1 MIEFYL
7 FSALAGIGYLLNQRK
22 GAQPAPPLSGRNAN
36 AKTNRAIGPRP
47 TVNERD
53 VPSVD
58 NAYHARHVD
67 RVAQKERRAS
77 DIAHHAARRPRQ
89 TNVVPNLPRGVYDET
104 RFGASPEDGGGAIS
118 VNPSEEVLPGE
129 ARQEGAGMVR
139 SSLTGELIP
148 VERFTQNN
156 QGISMQPM
164 FGGSV
169 TQNMD
174 HDKAS
179 LSLDRLNGAADMFG
193 GKRELRPMFERQ
205 SELSNVYG
213 MQNQTDRMLE
223 HIVAPRSRNNDFPI
237 PRQMVGPGI
246 GSYDAAPQDNI
257 ALEERKHV
265 LPRTTDELRV
275 ETNPKVTY
283 EAPVLEGQK
292 GRNRG
297 SFSRFAKNAPET
309 TFERTAA
316 NNFTTTGARI
326 KPRKRPDHVE
336 LRDTTRPD
344 THVDYSGPAYA
355 KTAGERGRA
364 KASHEPFRQ
373 KLEGTQ
379 ANPAA
384 ATDVGRGERFDHGK
398 GSILI
403 YGNNR
408 DVTGAKTHKSNVTSV
423 VKALMAPL
431 QDVVRASKKEYT
443 AEAHSEPVGVQP
455 QMPSKPTLYDP
466 NDVARTTIKQTNLY
480 NAHGAGSLQVTAKKP
495 RVYDSDAVARTTVR
509 ETTGNPAH
517 GVEESAGFKGSAA
530 KGVVYDPD
538 AIARTTVKEAT
549 LAEAPH
555 ANVRQVAYRSAA
567 YDPDDVARTT
577 VKEATLAGAPDANVR
592 QVAYKSTAY
601 DPDDVARTTVKEA
614 TLAEAP
620 DANVRQVAYKSTAY
634 DPDAVAR
641 TTVKEATLAEAP
653 DANVRQSAYKSTAYD
668 PDAVARTT
676 VKETGLHDTHGLGSV
691 VGGKLETKAYPTD
704 AAKTT
709 GKETVE
715 DVIGE
720 AQGTR
725 NVVTAT
731 GAMAPRTYDPD
742 QVARTTVKETTL
754 DEEQRGGNVDG
765 LQGER
770 GAYATIEVK
779 APHTQKETVHTQ
791 EYVGGATIGDG
802 AGGYEVANPEAKQTQ
817 KQTLSDRDY
826 FGTAA
831 DQGAKAPSSY
841 ADMYNATLNEVR
853 ELTLRGREPTKS
865 GTKVAPGPETVELQD
880 VRVPSLPNAATAR
893 LQDEEVMYNAEP
905 PPGERGAQVT
915 DFDIRAPEVT
925 RDRQT
930 YDIADRLDVS
940 TMDALN
946 SNPFA
951 IPSFSAE

>member
-1 MIEFYL
+1 
-7 FSALAGIGYLLNQRK
+7 
-22 GAQPAPPLSGRNAN
+22 
-36 AKTNRAIGPRP
+36 
-47 TVNERD
+47 
-53 VPSVD
+53 
-58 NAYHARHVD
+58 
-67 RVAQKERRAS
+67 
-77 DIAHHAARRPRQ
+77 
-89 TNVVPNLPRGVYDET
+89 
-104 RFGASPEDGGGAIS
+104 
-118 VNPSEEVLPGE
+118 
-129 ARQEGAGMVR
+129 
-139 SSLTGELIP
+139 
-148 VERFTQNN
+148 
-156 QGISMQPM
+156 
-164 FGGSV
+164 
-169 TQNMD
+169 
-174 HDKAS
+174 
-179 LSLDRLNGAADMFG
+179 
-193 GKRELRPMFERQ
+193 
-205 SELSNVYG
+205 
-213 MQNQTDRMLE
+213 
-223 HIVAPRSRNNDFPI
+223 
-237 PRQMVGPGI
+237 
-246 GSYDAAPQDNI
+246 
-257 ALEERKHV
+257 
-265 LPRTTDELRV
+265 
-275 ETNPKVTY
+275 
-283 EAPVLEGQK
+283 
-292 GRNRG
+292 
-297 SFSRFAKNAPET
+297 
-309 TFERTAA
+309 
-316 NNFTTTGARI
+316 
-326 KPRKRPDHVE
+326 
-336 LRDTTRPD
+336 
-344 THVDYSGPAYA
+344 
-355 KTAGERGRA
+355 
-364 KASHEPFRQ
+364 
-373 KLEGTQ
+373 
-379 ANPAA
+379 
-384 ATDVGRGERFDHGK
+384 
-398 GSILI
+398 
-403 YGNNR
+403 
-408 DVTGAKTHKSNVTSV
+408 
-423 VKALMAPL
+423 
-431 QDVVRASKKEYT
+431 
-443 AEAHSEPVGVQP
+443 
-455 QMPSKPTLYDP
+455 
-466 NDVARTTIKQTNLY
+466 
-480 NAHGAGSLQVTAKKP
+480 LQVTAKKP

-779 APHTQKETVHTQ
+779 APHTQKETVHTR

>member
-7 FSALAGIGYLLNQRK
+7 FSALAGIGYLLNQRN

-601 DPDDVARTTVKEA
+601 DPD
-614 TLAEAP
+614 
-620 DANVRQVAYKSTAY
+620 
-634 DPDAVAR
+634 AVAR

-731 GAMAPRTYDPD
+731 GAMAPRTYDPN

>member
-1 MIEFYL
+1 
-7 FSALAGIGYLLNQRK
+7 
-22 GAQPAPPLSGRNAN
+22 
-36 AKTNRAIGPRP
+36 
-47 TVNERD
+47 
-53 VPSVD
+53 
-58 NAYHARHVD
+58 
-67 RVAQKERRAS
+67 
-77 DIAHHAARRPRQ
+77 
-89 TNVVPNLPRGVYDET
+89 
-104 RFGASPEDGGGAIS
+104 
-118 VNPSEEVLPGE
+118 
-129 ARQEGAGMVR
+129 
-139 SSLTGELIP
+139 
-148 VERFTQNN
+148 
-156 QGISMQPM
+156 
-164 FGGSV
+164 
-169 TQNMD
+169 
-174 HDKAS
+174 
-179 LSLDRLNGAADMFG
+179 
-193 GKRELRPMFERQ
+193 
-205 SELSNVYG
+205 
-213 MQNQTDRMLE
+213 
-223 HIVAPRSRNNDFPI
+223 
-237 PRQMVGPGI
+237 
-246 GSYDAAPQDNI
+246 
-257 ALEERKHV
+257 
-265 LPRTTDELRV
+265 
-275 ETNPKVTY
+275 
-283 EAPVLEGQK
+283 
-292 GRNRG
+292 
-297 SFSRFAKNAPET
+297 
-309 TFERTAA
+309 
-316 NNFTTTGARI
+316 
-326 KPRKRPDHVE
+326 
-336 LRDTTRPD
+336 
-344 THVDYSGPAYA
+344 
-355 KTAGERGRA
+355 
-364 KASHEPFRQ
+364 
-373 KLEGTQ
+373 
-379 ANPAA
+379 
-384 ATDVGRGERFDHGK
+384 
-398 GSILI
+398 
-403 YGNNR
+403 
-408 DVTGAKTHKSNVTSV
+408 VTGAKTHKSNVTSV

-779 APHTQKETVHTQ
+779 APHTQKETVHTR

>member
-7 FSALAGIGYLLNQRK
+7 FSALAGIGYLLNQRN

-601 DPDDVARTTVKEA
+601 DPD
-614 TLAEAP
+614 
-620 DANVRQVAYKSTAY
+620 
-634 DPDAVAR
+634 AVAR

>member
-223 HIVAPRSRNNDFPI
+223 HIVAPRSRNNEFPI

-257 ALEERKHV
+257 ALEVRKHV

-779 APHTQKETVHTQ
+779 APHTQKETVHTR

>member
-601 DPDDVARTTVKEA
+601 DPD
-614 TLAEAP
+614 
-620 DANVRQVAYKSTAY
+620 
-634 DPDAVAR
+634 AVAR

>member
-77 DIAHHAARRPRQ
+77 DIAYHAARRPRQ

-223 HIVAPRSRNNDFPI
+223 HIVAPRSRNNEFPI

-246 GSYDAAPQDNI
+246 CSYDAAPQDNI

-601 DPDDVARTTVKEA
+601 DPD
-614 TLAEAP
+614 
-620 DANVRQVAYKSTAY
+620 
-634 DPDAVAR
+634 AVAR

-779 APHTQKETVHTQ
+779 APHTQKETVHTR